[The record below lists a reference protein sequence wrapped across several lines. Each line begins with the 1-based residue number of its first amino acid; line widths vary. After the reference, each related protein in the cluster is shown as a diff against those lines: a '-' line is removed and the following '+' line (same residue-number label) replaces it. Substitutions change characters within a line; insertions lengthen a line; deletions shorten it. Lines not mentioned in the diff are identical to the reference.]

1 MPFGSTKRDTRR
13 ALPFWNALKELLSRF
28 INENYYLNKSLI
40 LYRELSF
47 LPIYSEFVEQI
58 PVKDAFVRYVLRSLP
73 RRLKAFR
80 DVRVKL
86 SHLRYIGVLR
96 NLIKPTKGMKILDVG
111 CQFGKN
117 LLELT
122 GHGAEV
128 YGVDLMLPYI
138 TVLKKRC
145 KCLDVEVHALV
156 ADGAILPFRDGC
168 FDVVM
173 SREFVSHV
181 AKLDSAL
188 SEMFRVSRQRIILED
203 TNMMNPTGFLALFSR
218 LGLRWLLKKGK
229 VQATAYEGKGGGRWE
244 DVHSTFWWKRKLS
257 SFARELKVVSRVP
270 FVDSLVG
277 RFLDFLYKYFG
288 GETLLIA
295 YK

>member
-1 MPFGSTKRDTRR
+1 MALGSTKGKIRR
-13 ALPFWNALKELLSRF
+13 GLPFWNALRGLMSRF

-40 LYRELSF
+40 LDRELSF
-47 LPIYSEFVEQI
+47 LPIYSEFVEQVS
-58 PVKDAFVRYVLRSLP
+58 VKDPSVRNVLRRLP

-86 SHLRYIGVLR
+86 NHLQYIGVLR
-96 NLIKPTKGMKILDVG
+96 NMVKPTEGMKILDVG

-117 LLELT
+117 LLELKNC
-122 GHGAEV
+122 GADV
-128 YGVDLMLPYI
+128 YGVDLMFPYI
-138 TVLKKRC
+138 SVLKKRC

-156 ADGAILPFRDGC
+156 ADGAMLPFRDGC

-181 AKLDSAL
+181 ADLDRAL
-188 SEMFRVSRQRIILED
+188 CEMFRVTREKVILED
-203 TNMMNPTGFLALFSR
+203 TNMMSPNGFFALFVR
-218 LGLRWLLKKGK
+218 GGLRWLFTKGK
-229 VQATAYEGKGGGRWE
+229 VHMRFYAGKSGRWE
-244 DVHSTFWWKRKLS
+244 DIHSTFWWKRKLS
-257 SFARELKVVSRVP
+257 SFTNKLKVVSRVP
-270 FVDSLVG
+270 FVDSLIG
-277 RFLDFLYKYFG
+277 RFLDFLYRYFG